1 MEAGGLTEKKLKKGV
16 EATPIVAK
24 GGAEGRSEVAKEG
37 AVEAGGLT
45 KKKQKKGVEATP
57 IVAKEGAEGKSEV
70 SKEGAVEAGGLTEKK
85 RKKGVEAIPIVAK
98 EGAEGKSEVAK
109 EPRVSFGSGF
119 KIVRRT
125 GYLSEYSG
133 FGGNDE
139 YVASE
144 KPEGK
149 PLFQCFQCKELNY
162 T

>member
-1 MEAGGLTEKKLKKGV
+1 M
-16 EATPIVAK
+16 
-24 GGAEGRSEVAKEG
+24 
-37 AVEAGGLT
+37 EAGGLT
-45 KKKQKKGVEATP
+45 KKKRKKGAEATP
-57 IVAKEGAEGKSEV
+57 IVAKEGAEGKSKV
-70 SKEGAVEAGGLTEKK
+70 AKEGAVEAGGHTEKK
-85 RKKGVEAIPIVAK
+85 RKKCKEGAETTPIVAK

-109 EPRVSFGSGF
+109 EPCVSLGSGF
-119 KIVRRT
+119 RIVRRT

-144 KPEGK
+144 KLKGK